1 MNLRFYEKIIEWTRQ
16 GKRVAVASVVNT
28 VGSTPRKPGT
38 KMLISDK
45 MELFGTIG
53 GGCVE
58 ADVIFAAKDVLK
70 TLKPRLIHVD
80 IKAKNADELDM
91 LCGGEISLYVE
102 PVMPDYKLLICGGGH
117 ISKALAHVCEGLD
130 FKITIIDD
138 RPQFSNDGRF
148 PNADETIACSYEE
161 IGEHYDI
168 TPLTFCV
175 VVTRGHSGDEVCL
188 RSILRSP
195 APYVAMIGSRG
206 KWQHLKKNLTAHGYT
221 TEQIERVHSP
231 AGLDIHSITPE
242 EIAVSVAAQ
251 IIQYRNNWMDVGFP
265 KLTGLAVGEGAKI
278 ESISGKEQNAAT
290 ASGE

>member
-1 MNLRFYEKIIEWTRQ
+1 MNLRLYEKVVEWTRQ
-16 GKRVAVASVVNT
+16 GKRVAVASIVDT
-28 VGSTPRKPGT
+28 KGSTPRKPGT
-38 KMLISDK
+38 KMLVSSD
-45 MELFGTIG
+45 MELYGTIG

-58 ADVIFAAKDVLK
+58 ADVIFAAREVIK
-70 TLKPRLIHVD
+70 TLSPQLLHVD

-91 LCGGEISLYVE
+91 LCGGEITLYVE

-148 PNADETIACSYEE
+148 PNADETISSPYEE
-161 IGEHYDI
+161 IDEHFEL

-206 KWQHLKKNLTAHGYT
+206 KWKHLKKSLTEHGFLE
-221 TEQIERVHSP
+221 EQLARVHSP

-251 IIQYRNNWMDVGFP
+251 IIQYRNQWMHDGFP
-265 KLTGLAVGEGAKI
+265 KIAGAAVGNSSEEKH
-278 ESISGKEQNAAT
+278 ERSPNNADA
-290 ASGE
+290 